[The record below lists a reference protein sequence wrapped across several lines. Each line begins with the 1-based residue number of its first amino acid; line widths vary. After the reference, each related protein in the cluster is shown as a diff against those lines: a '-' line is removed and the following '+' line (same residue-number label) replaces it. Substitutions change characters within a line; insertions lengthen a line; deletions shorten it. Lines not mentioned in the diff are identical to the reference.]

1 MFDISIPSIGLSATG
16 LHADGSTNTLPDGS
30 KVVLSVSLLN
40 YTIAGAWAYTPAGG
54 GATYLGT
61 SVSGSGT
68 LIANIP
74 TTGSATYTGSG
85 ATGGVTGAYFVPSGT
100 GTVSA
105 GSLTGDFS
113 MTANFATGSVTG
125 TLSNI
130 MASAT
135 TSGGAAT
142 PWNTVSISA
151 SIHRLPNSAS
161 FIGDTSTTA
170 APAGAGI
177 AGFSSAA
184 TGGLGGGFFGPNAEE
199 VGGTWTLTDPNAAGG
214 GKTAFGAFAGV
225 K

>member
-1 MFDISIPSIGLSATG
+1 MFDINIPSIGLSATG
-16 LHADGSTNTLPDGS
+16 LHADGIANTLSDGS
-30 KVVLSVSLLN
+30 KVILSANLL
-40 YTIAGAWAYTPAGG
+40 TFTAVGAWAYAPAGAG
-54 GATYLGT
+54 TSYLGI
-61 SVSGSGT
+61 SVVGSYT
-68 LIANIP
+68 PIANIP

-113 MTANFATGSVTG
+113 MTANFASNVVVG
-125 TLSNI
+125 TLSN
-130 MASAT
+130 MM
-135 TSGGAAT
+135 AT
-142 PWNTVSISA
+142 PAGGGTATSWNTVSLSAIIS
-151 SIHRLPNSAS
+151 RLPNFAN
-161 FIGDTSTTA
+161 FIGNTTTTA
-170 APAGAGI
+170 APAGAGA

-184 TGGLGGGFFGPNAEE
+184 TGGLGGGFFGPNMDE